1 MYDPLFDLPWWGSLL
16 VFIALTQITIAG
28 VTIFLHRNQAHRAL
42 DLHPIVSHFFRLW
55 LWMTTG
61 MVTRE
66 WVAIHRK
73 HHAKVETKD
82 DPHSPVVKG
91 INKVLWGGVL
101 LYRKEAENQETMNNY
116 GHDTPNDWLERN
128 IYSPWNKVGI
138 LILMAIYL
146 TVFGLGLGLLFWIIH
161 MLWIPFW
168 AAGVVNGI
176 GHYWGYRNF
185 EVKDASTNIIP
196 WAFWIGGEE
205 LHNNHHTYPSSAKF
219 SVKPWEFDIAWLYIR
234 LMSMVG
240 LAKVRKVA
248 PKPVYDTE
256 KTTCDIDTVKAVIRN
271 RFQIMSRFTRDVLSS
286 VCREELQKADPGD
299 HENRGLLKR
308 ARRLLKKAPERLS
321 ENSQAQVNQILKKNT
336 TLETVYSMKKKLQDV
351 WQRSATTQ
359 DNLLH
364 ALEEWCRQAEA
375 TGIQALRDF
384 SRKLRTYSLA
394 PA

>member
-16 VFIALTQITIAG
+16 TIIILTHITIAG
-28 VTIFLHRNQAHRAL
+28 VTIYLHRCQAHRAL
-42 DLHPIVSHFFRLW
+42 DLHPIVSHFFRFW

-61 MVTRE
+61 MVTKE

-82 DPHSPVVKG
+82 DPHSPIVEG

-101 LYRKEAENQETMNNY
+101 LYRKESQNQATMDNY
-116 GHDTPNDWLERN
+116 GHDTPDDWLERN
-128 IYSPWNKVGI
+128 VYSRWNQIGI
-138 LILMAIYL
+138 LILMAIYFA
-146 TVFGLGLGLLFWIIH
+146 VFGLGLGLLFWVMH

-168 AAGVVNGI
+168 AAGVINGI

-234 LMSMVG
+234 LLSMVG

-248 PKPVYDTE
+248 PKPIYDTE
-256 KTTCDIDTVKAVIRN
+256 KTACDIDTVKAVIRN
-271 RFQIMSRFTRDVLSS
+271 RFQIMSRFTRDVLSN
-286 VCREELQKADPGD
+286 VCKEELQKADPSD
-299 HENRGLLKR
+299 RESWGLLKR
-308 ARRLLKKAPERLS
+308 AKRLLKKAPERLS
-321 ENSQAQVNQILKKNT
+321 KNSQAQVSQILKKST
-336 TLETVYSMKKKLQDV
+336 ALETVYSMKEKLQDV

-359 DNLLH
+359 ENLLH
-364 ALEEWCRQAEA
+364 ALEEWCKQAEA

-384 SRKLRTYSLA
+384 SQKLRTYSLA

>member
-1 MYDPLFDLPWWGSLL
+1 MYDPLLDLPWWGSLL
-16 VFIALTQITIAG
+16 AFIILTHITIAG
-28 VTIFLHRNQAHRAL
+28 VTIFLHRSQAHRAL
-42 DLHPIVSHFFRLW
+42 DLHPIMSHFFRFW

-61 MVTRE
+61 MITRE

-82 DPHSPVVKG
+82 DPHSPIIKG
-91 INKVLWGGVL
+91 INKILWGGVL
-101 LYRKEAENQETMNNY
+101 LYRKESRNQATMDNY

-128 IYSPWNKVGI
+128 IYSRWNQIGI

-168 AAGVVNGI
+168 AAGVINGI

-185 EVKDASTNIIP
+185 EVKDASTNIVP

-219 SVKPWEFDIAWLYIR
+219 SVKPWEFDIGWFYIN
-234 LMSMVG
+234 LLSMVG
-240 LAKVRKVA
+240 LAKIRKVA
-248 PKPVYDTE
+248 PKPIYDTA
-256 KTTCDIDTVKAVIRN
+256 KTACDIDTVKAVIRN
-271 RFQIMSRFTRDVLSS
+271 RFQIMSRFTRDVLSN
-286 VCREELQKADPGD
+286 VCKEELQKADPGD
-299 HENRGLLKR
+299 RESRGLLKR
-308 ARRLLKKAPERLS
+308 AKRLLKKAPERLS
-321 ENSQAQVNQILKKNT
+321 KNSQAQVSQILKKST
-336 TLETVYSMKKKLQDV
+336 ALETVYSMKEKLQDV

-359 DNLLH
+359 ENLLH

-375 TGIQALRDF
+375 TGIQALKDF
-384 SRKLRTYSLA
+384 SQMLRTYSLA